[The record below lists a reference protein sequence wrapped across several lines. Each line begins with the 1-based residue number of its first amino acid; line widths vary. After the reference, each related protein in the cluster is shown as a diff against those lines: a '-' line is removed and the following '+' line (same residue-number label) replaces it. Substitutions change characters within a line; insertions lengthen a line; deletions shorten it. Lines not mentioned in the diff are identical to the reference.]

1 MSARTF
7 YINGPSDRI
16 RLAGVVGDIPE
27 GYEVVIRKRKR
38 THPQNAALWA
48 ALAEVAGQVVWH
60 GHRLSPEEWK
70 DVFTASL
77 DGARVVP
84 GVEGTKF
91 VRLGKRSSLMTAE
104 EFSDLLNLVY
114 KFGAENGVKFSD
126 QEAP

>member
-1 MSARTF
+1 MPTKTF
-7 YINGPSDRI
+7 IINGPPDRI
-16 RLAGVVGDIPE
+16 RLAGVIGDIPE

-48 ALAEVAGQVVWH
+48 ALDAISEQVVWH

-70 DVFTASL
+70 DGFTASL

-91 VRLGKRSSLMTAE
+91 VRLGKPSSLMTSE

-114 KFGAENGVKFSD
+114 MFGSQQGVTFNADK
-126 QEAP
+126 